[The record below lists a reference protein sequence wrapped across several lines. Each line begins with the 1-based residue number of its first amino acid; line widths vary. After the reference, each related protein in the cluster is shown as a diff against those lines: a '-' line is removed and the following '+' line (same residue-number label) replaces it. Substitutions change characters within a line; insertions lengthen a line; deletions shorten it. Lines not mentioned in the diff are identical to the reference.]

1 MDRVGR
7 AAAGCKQNRTHR
19 MCSGARAVEFSL
31 LRQWAKGKIFS
42 TRREMKGQEL
52 KPPAA
57 ALKSQSMLLQTI
69 E

>member
-1 MDRVGR
+1 
-7 AAAGCKQNRTHR
+7 
-19 MCSGARAVEFSL
+19 MCSGACAVEFSL